1 MSVPRL
7 SQDIFEILYK
17 SDAGIAICDG
27 DGRFVWGN
35 PQYQRI
41 SKFEVHKVAGQ
52 HILDIM
58 SAHSVNVQGVENM
71 LSVVLRRRSSYTCM
85 VDFNT
90 GHDTIATATPVFNED
105 GSLRWLMYYLVD
117 CDQVFQMQRQLAE
130 VTERME
136 VSQNQLQEALFER
149 EGLDGYIVHD
159 GKMLDVYSAALRMA
173 QVSAT
178 VLILGETGTGKDHLA
193 RFIHNSGNRKKK
205 PFVHVNCS
213 AIPENLFESE
223 LFGYEA
229 GSFTGASRQGK
240 MGLIEFADSGTLYL
254 DEVADIPLNMQ
265 TKLLAVLQNKS
276 LTRIGG
282 VKSRSIDVR
291 VIAATNRNLADM
303 VAEKLFR
310 EDLYYRLNVL
320 EIQLPALRERR
331 DDIIPLVHFFMERF
345 NNRYKV
351 NKKFSQHALSC
362 FLHYEWPG
370 NVRELEHLV
379 ERLVIMSPEDFIGEE
394 LLPAKF
400 KGTEKKTPSLDKGRK
415 LKDILENV
423 EEEVLRKSIAS
434 SASLKEA
441 AEQLGIELS
450 TLVRKKQKYGIYLKK
465 NMDGVV
471 LRKKMPV

>member
-17 SDAGIAICDG
+17 SAVGVAICDG
-27 DGRFVWGN
+27 EGRFVWGN
-35 PQYQRI
+35 PQYQNI
-41 SKFEVHKVAGQ
+41 SRFEIHKVAGQ

-58 SAHSVNVQGVENM
+58 SAHSVNVQGAENM
-71 LSVVLRRRSSYTCM
+71 LSVVLRKRSSHTCM

-90 GHDTIATATPVFNED
+90 GHDIIATATPMFNAD
-105 GSLRWLMYYLVD
+105 GTLRWLMYYLVD
-117 CDQVFQMQRQLAE
+117 CDQVFQMQQQLAE

-136 VSQNQLQEALFER
+136 VSQQQLQEALFEKG
-149 EGLDGYIVHD
+149 GLDSYVVHD

-173 QVSAT
+173 QVTAT

-193 RFIHNSGNRKKK
+193 KFIHNSSNRKQH

-240 MGLIEFADSGTLYL
+240 MGLIEFANHGTLYL

-265 TKLLAVLQNKS
+265 TKLLLVLQNKK

-282 VKSRSIDVR
+282 VKSRSVDVR
-291 VIAATNRNLADM
+291 VIAATNRDLQKM
-303 VAEKLFR
+303 VAQKLFR

-331 DDIIPLVHFFMERF
+331 DDIIPFVQFFTERF
-345 NNRYKV
+345 NERYKV
-351 NKKFSQHALSC
+351 HKKFSQHALQC
-362 FLHYEWPG
+362 FLHYDWPG

-379 ERLVIMSPEDFIGEE
+379 ERLVIMSLEDFIGEE
-394 LLPAKF
+394 LLPEKF
-400 KGTEKKTPSLDKGRK
+400 RSAEKKTPTLEKGRK
-415 LKDILENV
+415 LKDILEMV
-423 EEEVLRKSIAS
+423 EEQVLRKAIAS
-434 SASLKEA
+434 SPSLKDA
-441 AEQLGIELS
+441 ADQLGIELS
-450 TLVRKKQKYGIYLKK
+450 TLTRKKQKYGIYLKK
-465 NMDGVV
+465 EYGGHEE
-471 LRKKMPV
+471 